1 MGLVFRVLAGS
12 RATAHRVAG
21 VGLLFLMAAALL
33 SACDNGPKL
42 SPAPEPTLAPTL
54 EAMPTPA
61 PEPTATHTP
70 EPTATHTPE
79 PTATHTPEPTAT
91 HTPEPTAT
99 YTPVPTAT
107 QALGPLAPAQIY
119 ERVSPS
125 IASIETSIGMGSG
138 VLTEGGHVVTNAH
151 VVWPF
156 DTARVVLPDGSE
168 FQEVPVKGWDMLADL
183 AVLGP
188 IDTPTGALTLVDG
201 EDLPIGSNVYLIDY
215 PGEVREFPQPTIGS
229 GLLTHVRESELVGIT
244 YLQTDAP
251 VIGGQSG
258 GALVSEMGEVIG
270 ISSFGF
276 TDANFGLA
284 GSSADILPRFR
295 QIIAGGDPSG
305 LGDRSVPLV
314 GGEFSH
320 EVVLGILWDRQVYVI
335 NESPGTV
342 VAIAID
348 GEKDGAITVYDLFG
362 SEVLYLDE
370 DEDEDEG
377 SESGSFVVE
386 HGGPHFLVVEH
397 ASDTPSFFTLTGSSR
412 LIELYDPDDG
422 KQLQLTHTVVGNLDY
437 PGDIDHF
444 HVNLREGEIIEVVAR
459 SVLVDT
465 FLFIDYYHALEL
477 TRATVEQIIADDD
490 SGGGL
495 SLVDAKIV
503 YRAPHTGSYYVVVQS
518 SWSAKYGGYTIK
530 VDRAGPGAV
539 LTQTTL
545 ASE

>member
-1 MGLVFRVLAGS
+1 M
-12 RATAHRVAG
+12 
-21 VGLLFLMAAALL
+21 
-33 SACDNGPKL
+33 
-42 SPAPEPTLAPTL
+42 
-54 EAMPTPA
+54 
-61 PEPTATHTP
+61 
-70 EPTATHTPE
+70 
-79 PTATHTPEPTAT
+79 
-91 HTPEPTAT
+91 
-99 YTPVPTAT
+99 PTAT
-107 QALGPLAPAQIY
+107 QAPGPLAPAQIY
-119 ERVSPS
+119 ERVSPL
-125 IASIETSIGMGSG
+125 IAFIETSIGTGSG
-138 VLTEGGHVVTNAH
+138 VLTEGGHVVTSAH

-201 EDLPIGSNVYLIDY
+201 EDLPIGSNVYLIGY
-215 PGEVREFPQPTIGS
+215 PGEDEEFPQPTIGR
-229 GLLTHVRESELVGIT
+229 GLLTRVRESELVGIT

-270 ISSFGF
+270 IIGFGF
-276 TDANFGLA
+276 TGANFGLA
-284 GSSADILPRFR
+284 GSLADILPRVR

-320 EVVLGILWDRQVYVI
+320 EGVLGIFWDAQVYVI

-348 GEKDGAITVYDLFG
+348 GEKDGVITVYDSFG

-370 DEDEDEG
+370 YEDEG

-386 HGGPHFLVVEH
+386 HGGPHFLTVEH
-397 ASDTPSFFTLTGSSR
+397 VLDTPSFFTLTGSSR

-422 KQLQLTHTVVGNLDY
+422 KHLKVGHTMIGNLDY
-437 PGDIDHF
+437 PGDSDHF
-444 HVNLREGEIIEVVAR
+444 RVNLREGETIEVVAR

-465 FLFIDYYHALEL
+465 FLFVDYYHALGL
-477 TRATVEQIIADDD
+477 ARATVEQIIADDD

-518 SWSAKYGGYTIK
+518 ALGAEYGGYTIK